1 MATSNYKCV
10 YISNSAFKRLLDIN
24 NTNNETFYIV
34 HYDDLIPGVNE
45 PIIDVFLGKNR
56 LSSIINL
63 DTLPDL
69 DLAPY
74 LNANAIKDSI
84 NSIFSDLGEFD
95 SVEEYKSLL
104 ADLETTLENTVD
116 NLASIEPINSGVH
129 FYLSLSEPRIALAKK
144 GSFTQFD
151 LKDVDVDGSQFSYNA
166 TKKQIGFTKTLWL
179 TEGLKYE
186 MRLSGTYNILEM
198 TRKKLVIQKESMGV
212 KTIYSF
218 RRYR

>member
-1 MATSNYKCV
+1 MFFAAVIACLAFTSCGVSKV
-10 YISNSAFKRLLDIN
+10 GH
-24 NTNNETFYIV
+24 TG
-34 HYDDLIPGVNE
+34 DLTG
-45 PIIDVFLGKNR
+45 
-56 LSSIINL
+56 SIYGIW
-63 DTLPDL
+63 
-69 DLAPY
+69 A
-74 LNANAIKDSI
+74 
-84 NSIFSDLGEFD
+84 
-95 SVEEYKSLL
+95 
-104 ADLETTLENTVD
+104 LESRNQVD
-116 NLASIEPINSGVH
+116 YSGVH

-166 TKKQIGFTKTLWL
+166 AKKQIGFTKTLWL